1 MKVIQMKP
9 VHLAD
14 VKELAGEVEEKK
26 NLKDYLKKFGKLTK
40 KKADE
45 LADEIRSLNN
55 LKIKEE
61 DIMKIVDFLPKN
73 SEDLNKIFKDVSLD
87 EKEANDL
94 LEIVKK
100 Y

>member
-1 MKVIQMKP
+1 MKIIQMTP

-14 VKELAGEVEEKK
+14 VAELAGDVEEKK
-26 NLKDYLKKFGKLTK
+26 NLKDYLKKFGKLNK

-45 LADEIRSLNN
+45 LAEEIRN
-55 LKIKEE
+55 LKNVKIKEE
-61 DIMKIVDFLPKN
+61 DVVKIVDFLPKD
-73 SEDLNKIFKDVSLD
+73 SENLNKIFKEISLD

-94 LEIVKK
+94 LEIIRR